1 MSLWREMTVRNARNI
16 CAMMLAVVVSVGAAL
31 AASAPA
37 SAAIAC
43 KNGYQRV
50 QGNDIATPYCQD
62 AYLAQVARSFGV
74 RTSAET
80 IRSNPN
86 AKREVCR
93 LVGRDIRVSS
103 ICVDE
108 GPFGRGGRF

>member
-1 MSLWREMTVRNARNI
+1 MGLWLGMTGRNARFAR
-16 CAMMLAVVVSVGAAL
+16 AMMLAAVASGGATL

-50 QGNDIATPYCQD
+50 QGSDISTPYCQD
-62 AYLAQVARSFGV
+62 AYLAEVARTFGV
-74 RTSAET
+74 RTSADT

>member
-1 MSLWREMTVRNARNI
+1 MGLRLGMTGRSARYTR
-16 CAMMLAVVVSVGAAL
+16 AMVLAGVVNVGVAL
-31 AASAPA
+31 AAHAPA

-50 QGNDIATPYCQD
+50 QGNDISTPYCQD
-62 AYLAQVARSFGV
+62 AYLADVARSFGV
-74 RTSAET
+74 RTSADT